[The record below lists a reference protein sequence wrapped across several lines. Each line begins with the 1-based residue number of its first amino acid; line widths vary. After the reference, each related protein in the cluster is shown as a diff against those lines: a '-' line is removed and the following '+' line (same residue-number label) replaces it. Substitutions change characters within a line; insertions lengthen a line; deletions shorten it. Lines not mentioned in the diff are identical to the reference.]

1 MKSIEQILQQF
12 PDLKYS
18 GESNINITGL
28 GSDSRVVNPGD
39 IFAVIQGSTQDGAR
53 FIDSAV
59 NRGIEMIITQP
70 RSDLNENLNIIE
82 VPLPPEKYEQRLLE
96 ISDFIYGYPSRNM
109 DIIGI
114 TGTNGKTSTAFMIK
128 EILTESGRKAG
139 MIGTVGHFIEKERE
153 IALNTT
159 PPALELNRLL
169 GRMKQEGIEAAV
181 MEVSSYGLKINRTV
195 NIKFS
200 SAIFTSLGRD
210 HLDVH
215 PSWDDYVQSKLKLF
229 SAINNDGFAC
239 FSAAIE
245 GVDQFIRR
253 LNVPVWIYGITGTS
267 VDGTGFPLHA
277 QKVDYSGKII
287 NTDTLGSVIDIGFQN
302 QHTEITINLPGLF
315 NAQNALGAFCW
326 AHQYGIS
333 PSVTAKAIAKLNLI
347 PGRMER
353 VKCTKDYN
361 VFIDYAHTPDAL
373 QCLLSSVKSII
384 NVPSAKLICVFGCGG
399 DRDPG
404 KRPLMGKIAEKYSD
418 LTVITNDNPR
428 NEDPREIATQISQG
442 FSNPPTVILDR
453 QEAIEF
459 ALSNAGKGDV
469 VLICG
474 KGHENYQIFKD
485 HTEHFDDREIV
496 KNFCGS

>member
-1 MKSIEQILQQF
+1 MKSIEQIIKQF

-18 GESNINITGL
+18 GKSNIQVTGL

-39 IFAVIQGSTQDGAR
+39 IFAVIRGSTQDGAK
-53 FIDSAV
+53 FIDSAL

-70 RSDLNENLNIIE
+70 RSDLNKSLNIIE
-82 VPLPPEKYEQRLLE
+82 VSLPSSQYEQKLLE
-96 ISDFIYGYPSRNM
+96 ISDFIYGYPSGNM

-139 MIGTVGHFIEKERE
+139 MIGTVGHFIEGERE
-153 IALNTT
+153 ISLNTT

-169 GRMKQEGIEAAV
+169 GRMKQEKVEVAV

-195 NIKFS
+195 NIKFN

-215 PSWDDYVQSKLKLF
+215 PSWEDYVQSKLKLF
-229 SAINNDGFAC
+229 TAIKNDGFAC

-245 GVDQFIRR
+245 GVEQ
-253 LNVPVWIYGITGTS
+253 LVQTVNVPVWIYGLTETLGDITALP
-267 VDGTGFPLHA
+267 VHA
-277 QKVDYSGKII
+277 EKVDYSGKVIS
-287 NTDTLGSVIDIGFQN
+287 TDTMGSVIDIGFHRQRS
-302 QHTEITINLPGLF
+302 QLTVNLPGLF

-326 AHQYGIS
+326 AEQYGIT
-333 PSVTAKAIAKLNLI
+333 PAVIAKAIAKLNLI

-353 VKCTKDYN
+353 VKCGKDYN

-373 QCLLSSVKSII
+373 QCLLSNVKLII
-384 NVPSAKLICVFGCGG
+384 NSPSAKLICVFGCGG

-428 NEDPREIATQISQG
+428 SEDPREIARQISQG
-442 FSNPPTVILDR
+442 FNNPPTVILDR

-459 ALSNAGKGDV
+459 ALNHAGKGDV

-485 HTEHFDDREIV
+485 RTEHFDDREIV